1 MTDAPIAPRRPM
13 DDNKGLGEGMT
24 SVDIYCHRQHKG
36 QWQEEADEQGLSLS
50 RYLVELVQEARWQRI
65 NDNSDEAV

>member
-1 MTDAPIAPRRPM
+1 MTDAPLAPRRPM

-36 QWQEEADEQGLSLS
+36 QWQQEADKQGISLS
-50 RYLVELVQEARWQRI
+50 RNVRLPYYATVSPVTGWVR
-65 NDNSDEAV
+65 

>member
-1 MTDAPIAPRRPM
+1 MTDAPLAPRRPM

-36 QWQEEADEQGLSLS
+36 QWQQEADEQGLSLS
-50 RYLVELVQEARWQRI
+50 RYLVELIQEARWQRL
-65 NDNSDEAV
+65 SDD